1 MYADITFV
9 NIFHAILYIIGRKE
23 IKNMSV
29 FKRREI
35 CSVSY
40 TLSYKKDAGTNIK
53 KLGARKQERRTN
65 LRLDFVNSIYRQWYP
80 ILKHSKQY
88 HEML

>member
-1 MYADITFV
+1 MYADITFI

-53 KLGARKQERRTN
+53 KLGVSAMVPYTQTFKK
-65 LRLDFVNSIYRQWYP
+65 IP
-80 ILKHSKQY
+80 
-88 HEML
+88 